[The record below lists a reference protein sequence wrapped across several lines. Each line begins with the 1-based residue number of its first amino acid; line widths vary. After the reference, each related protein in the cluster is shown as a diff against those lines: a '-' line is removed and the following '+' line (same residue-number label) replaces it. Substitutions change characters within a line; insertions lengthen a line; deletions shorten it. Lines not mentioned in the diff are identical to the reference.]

1 MNGNRFSVGPLS
13 VLGERNEAMMG
24 LQRQKAL
31 STKQNEQL
39 QREVEALQKQLAQLE
54 ELEGEMEQSS
64 RQTGHSQCKTIQ

>member
-1 MNGNRFSVGPLS
+1 
-13 VLGERNEAMMG
+13 MMG

-64 RQTGHSQCKTIQ
+64 RQTGHFPCNNPFLSSNAYN